1 MRRSKDAMKTDYF
14 RTMIDC
20 LVKSRKPVI
29 PAKAGIQKILKLL
42 DSRFR
47 GNDKKMAKSTF
58 YKNFFIYSLCF
69 CLVFQPVLAQA
80 GTVQIPGFAG
90 PSVTPPAAATLPVW
104 KPGTFTP
111 GILNIETPSSTSMVI
126 HQNQPKAIIDWQSF
140 NISSDSS
147 VHFDQQGNTNWAAL
161 NRIWD
166 KNPSLI
172 FGTLT
177 ADGKIYLINQNGILF
192 GPGSQVNVH
201 TLIASALNISNDNFL
216 NNFLKKGNYYQLPF
230 GQEDYQKN
238 GTPLDTLATV
248 SNLGTLTTE
257 GTGEGSA
264 VFLVAPRVE
273 NGHLINAP
281 LGQVGLVAGTDV
293 EILSLDGKYKVLI
306 HDDFSVPVNT
316 DESFGRAVN
325 LEEGELRADGG
336 RAGMY
341 GNNVDQWGII
351 RSITAYKN
359 QKGEVE
365 LRAANKITTGAQSV
379 ILMPVDAS
387 IDPETGKIV
396 TVDDSFD
403 IQSVVDMNGLQ
414 KWASN
419 EVREGDAVRQI
430 EHAGAILAPAGKI
443 TLKASKRIYLAED
456 SIIDAGGVKN
466 MAALNDGSAV
476 AFNLY
481 RDEDVQAGSVK
492 EAELPAS
499 YLSFKLNSVEL
510 RDNYAQKD
518 GVLQGKTITTTY
530 EAGSSI
536 GDIDQAV
543 LTQQRTALERSIG
556 GIRTTISAGSD
567 NDIILYTTPHVG
579 TVDITSAGDVIFKQG
594 AGVDVSGGNLRYSAG
609 SYDSTMLV
617 SGMKVYDIEDAPA
630 NLRYDKIIGDYSKTY
645 ERFGIRKT
653 SADYG
658 RQNPYTKY
666 TTGYTRGGDAG
677 AFNLDA
683 PVMVL
688 DGAVAAG
695 VTPGF
700 YQTAW
705 TVSGSYSDTNEYYLD
720 KALSMRRG
728 LETPRAGTLSIDVSS
743 GSTGDSSL
751 SVVDEADPR
760 ADILMDTVLDTKTTI
775 VSAKMINE
783 ANPGAL
789 HLTANNAVTTA
800 ADAEIT
806 LSPGG
811 SFVADASR
819 IEHQGTIT
827 AAGGLISLSLLNT
840 LTPTLEEEKQII
852 LGQKS
857 VLDVAGERSNNYQ
870 EKLNGDTL
878 SGGLTAGGVIYLY
891 DQTEDGRGVDIQEGA
906 VVDVSGGYVIS
917 EKGKVTGA
925 HAGILDIQGSRVAL
939 DGELRG
945 YALAGISGNILGG
958 SLTLRVND
966 NILVGPSGDAVPGD
980 TMIVAPESFAD
991 TGFTRISLLSRHSV
1005 EVSPDAIL
1013 PASFVRLNDPD
1024 VSRAAD
1030 DRPELVSLDASTAY
1044 MTGPSTWTLGAA
1056 QMFANVNSTSTGKGY
1071 LTYIDPVTSDAKV
1084 IIGSGAE
1091 ILTTP
1096 AVSSVTR
1103 IVNVDNIEKQTV
1115 KSGITL
1121 AGPSVEVAGTLTSLG
1136 GDITVNAQGSDVAL
1150 SGTAKI
1156 NAGGHNLF
1164 PDLSSTIKGYGL
1176 NFRPVSAGS
1185 VTLTALTDIDLAE
1198 GSVIDISGARS
1209 VTNRIK
1215 TSDGSILTLTET
1227 GNPGSLTLSFGKT
1240 LNGEGQVNAQSLATD
1255 VSGIAGGT
1263 LSVIN
1268 TSSIPSTADLD
1279 IGADD
1284 ILRYKNSGF
1293 DDIALKTNF
1302 GTIAFGAIDAETG
1315 SIGRK
1320 LTLDAAQITGAG
1332 EDVSLSAPWIVLKNS
1347 GSSTSSVSGDAG
1359 AGEFSLTS
1367 VVIDET
1373 GETSGWI
1380 DVIGDVT
1387 INGFAD
1393 VTLAAGRDITLNQAK
1408 IYDGNAK
1415 QFRGRL
1421 AASGNLTLDANR
1433 IYPGGI
1439 YNYMKNDKTDYTGY
1453 YSSFNA
1459 EAGRKITL
1467 QNSRWS
1473 SPDPVY
1479 SAGGSLAF
1487 ESGKGIDVDTR
1498 GRVAADT
1505 DVQPEEAGIEIKS
1518 GAYIAAPLGEITLT
1532 APFQRIYLEA
1542 GSTLSTKGGDSLP
1555 VKYGSLND
1563 NGNWTVT
1570 DSTDTVSLS
1579 TFAKSVMLDTNYTWA
1594 NGQVDSQGEIV
1605 MASGA
1610 TIDVSGGGQVFNDQF
1625 QPGVSGSTDPLLKS
1639 GRYLVFKDNTFPLP
1653 GVTVYLEGA
1662 PGFAQGIYTV
1672 IALNSSTAKYAF
1684 LPGAYILE
1692 AQKSATIPVSGSQAF
1707 SGDGYPLTYG
1717 YTGMAGTSI
1726 KSTTPKVY
1734 SVRTAA
1740 EVINTEGDYL
1750 KASLISGNGG
1760 NVTINGQTSI
1770 IEGTISANS
1779 WTTDYLGGTISLSAG
1794 NIFVQKDVGSLFS
1807 GGFNDPIADD
1817 YKNNLYLSFASLSG
1831 KGFREVSLG
1840 DTSSTS
1846 TVTIEGGTE
1855 SQPTELKAAIISL
1868 AAKDKITISPYAQLY
1883 AQTSGNEAGGEG
1895 KVSLATTGTLFIDEN
1910 AEVRA
1915 THLISLDVNN
1925 VEGIRGNLQVD
1936 QSAIELK
1943 SANIYF
1949 GETTASGAPG
1959 LHITPDVG
1967 SRFSGFENITFTGKK
1982 DIQFL
1987 GDASLAASKSLTL
2000 DAAGILDMKTD
2011 GASIVTITAP
2021 AVNIR
2026 NTQLA
2031 SQATTT
2037 PKETN
2042 KGTFTVN
2049 AGDKKDDSGKV
2060 IVPGQINIGGGDVSF
2075 GGFSAINLNTTNDLA
2090 LKGKGS
2096 LTTGNA
2102 DLNMNAAR
2110 VVTAAGSSSAKGY
2123 IAPSFVVDAGTGVIA
2138 MTGSG
2143 ATPATTPVAGGLLE
2157 MTGKS
2162 ISLATVLRSDA
2173 GTIKLTATG
2182 TGTSDGITL
2191 FDGGKI
2197 LVRGTEDSPGG
2208 EVALS
2213 AATGAIMLASGSLI
2227 DVSADSQG
2235 DAGGITLL
2243 SPTGGVTIAGDIQ
2256 GQAAGGS
2263 GGSFTLDT
2271 NALAGFAAL
2280 NDKIITGGFTESLD
2294 LRARAGDITIGD
2306 DQTVTA
2312 EQIRITADGNDINV
2326 YGTLNASG
2334 AEGGMVEL
2342 YAKNNVNVN
2351 AGGMID
2357 ASATGAGRPGGDVLL
2372 SAATGYVNVNSGSS
2386 VNVSG
2391 GTDGKGGTVY
2401 LRAKRNA
2408 ETGTDMN
2415 ISLAQNSISGASAVY
2430 AETFWTYNQ
2439 SSYSTGNTAWL
2450 TGVTTGALATAN
2462 TYYTKARDTVTSRL
2476 ISAAGTGASVH
2487 LQPGIEVDSSGDFN
2501 WNTAWDQGNTTSTQT
2516 RFGSAREPGILTIRA
2531 PGHLTINQ
2539 NIVDHPTTLSSLT
2552 GTSNAGRDSWG
2563 INLIAGADLTSADY
2577 GAVVRGTGNLT
2588 IAAGKTIYTESA
2600 PIRFASGLDT
2610 TIGTQYQSIS
2620 SSYMI
2625 NSTMTY
2631 NLGAYDGDI
2640 RGYTGGD
2647 LILNGGAIQTAT
2659 GDIDL
2664 DVTGNLQLIK
2674 QGSYLGAIRT
2684 TGETTAVSVV
2694 YGERKAPIDV
2704 LSQYWT
2710 YAGGGTINLSV
2721 GRNVGMPTG
2730 GEFAN
2735 ATDSNAWDSYTKMYY
2750 SYIDRVYT
2758 YFSNFSAN
2766 YTKGVAGIATMGGGD
2781 VRVRTGGD
2789 FLTQAGAFGT
2799 GGWDYYGAT
2808 TDANRFTG
2816 GNLSIYAGGNI
2827 RGRFLNMNGYGEITA
2842 LGNFGNAD
2850 YRQQIELFNSKMNV
2864 TAAGEIQIAAIVN
2877 PGLIDRLNY
2886 NSSSTKVN
2894 VVTCN
2899 YTEDTGIFLKAGTDV
2914 TLEGTSVYA
2923 GLDSMQESFAKI
2935 LPATLD
2941 VEAGGNIVLGSYFV
2955 LAPSSTGNLRLIA
2968 GGDLSGTNTSRY
2980 KIKMSDVNPSYFYGF
2995 DNQNESVHENL
3006 NNYNYHNY
3014 YLTADS
3020 ATQSAS
3026 DPLHYNDSQTIE
3038 ISAGGDISN
3047 LSFIFPKQASIAAGG
3062 DIVNITSLGQNLH
3075 ASDVSSITAGGDISM
3090 AAGSFTKGASI
3101 TVSSDEYYKGLIQAG
3116 PGAFVVAAEGSINL
3130 GKMKD
3135 GIQSIANRLY
3145 SKLGNEG
3152 ADLFVLSGYSTDS
3165 LNKSP
3170 DEVREFFAAV
3180 QAAGDEYSRLS
3191 AEGKLDEAAELLA
3204 KTREEM
3210 IYPFLSETADE
3221 VAVPQDDTRPD
3232 RGHIDLIES
3241 QIGTII
3247 GKSDLYVLAR
3257 GDLNIGKTA
3266 LPTAG
3271 TVPAKTGITTSAGG
3285 SVNILTL
3292 QGDVNVNESRVMT
3305 FYSRANAASLLKNVN
3320 LGDESEAALDALME
3334 AKSKPDEDVFEDF
3347 LAASDF
3353 SAETKIRLLQVKD
3366 AIMQMADISIWADQ
3380 NDIKAGRGSRSA
3392 VSATSKITLD
3402 DGTSFIEPP
3411 AVGSG
3416 IRAAIVGY
3424 GSAEAG
3430 NIHLFAPQG
3439 VIDAGE
3445 AEISG
3450 GKITMAAQTV
3460 VNVQNIVSTSGTV
3473 GVSGTTAST
3482 ASLGSLSG
3490 AGSVAQNSQL
3500 LSSASGLG
3508 AAGAANAAQMIDD
3521 VMTQWLDVKVIDFI
3535 INDNEAPNDNG

>member
-1 MRRSKDAMKTDYF
+1 MAMKQT
-14 RTMIDC
+14 I
-20 LVKSRKPVI
+20 
-29 PAKAGIQKILKLL
+29 
-42 DSRFR
+42 
-47 GNDKKMAKSTF
+47 
-58 YKNFFIYSLCF
+58 IYLLCF
-69 CLVFQPVLAQA
+69 CLIFQPAMARAGSSVRGFYKSVLQSVSPPTAAQ
-80 GTVQIPGFAG
+80 
-90 PSVTPPAAATLPVW
+90 LPTR
-104 KPGTFTP
+104 GGNQTYMS
-111 GILNIETPSSTSMVI
+111 GIESIETDGSSMTVTQSES
-126 HQNQPKAIIDWQSF
+126 KAIINWDTF
-140 NISSDSS
+140 NVGSDAS
-147 VHFDQQGNTNWAAL
+147 VTFDQQNNANWAVL
-161 NRIWD
+161 NRIYD
-166 KNPSLI
+166 ANPSMI
-172 FGTLT
+172 YGTIS
-177 ADGKIYLINQNGILF
+177 APGKVYLINQNGILF
-192 GPGSQVNVH
+192 GKGSQINVH
-201 TLIASALNISNDNFL
+201 TLIASALNISDDNFL
-216 NNFLKKGNYYQLPF
+216 NNALKMGNYYQLPF
-230 GQEDYQKN
+230 GMEDYRGN
-238 GTPLDTLATV
+238 GTLDTLATV
-248 SNLGTLTTE
+248 SNLGTLSTE

-273 NGHLINAP
+273 NGGLINAP

-293 EILSLDGKYKVLI
+293 DILSLDGKYKVLI
-306 HDDFSVPVNT
+306 HDDFRVPVNT

-325 LEEGELRADGG
+325 LEEGELRTDGG

-365 LRAANKITTGAQSV
+365 LRAANKITTGTQSV
-379 ILMPVDAS
+379 ILMPVDTS
-387 IDPETGKIV
+387 SDPETGKIV

-430 EHAGAILAPAGKI
+430 EHTGAVLAPAGKI
-443 TLKASKRIYLAED
+443 TLNAAERIYLTEG

-466 MAALNDGSAV
+466 VATLNDGSAV
-476 AFNLY
+476 AVNLY

-510 RDNYAQKD
+510 RDSYAQKN
-518 GVLQGKTITTTY
+518 GVLQGETITTTY

-567 NDIILYTTPHVG
+567 NDTILYATPHVG

-609 SYDSTMLV
+609 SYDSIMLV
-617 SGMKVYDIEDAPA
+617 SGMKIYDIWDAPA
-630 NLRYDKIIGDYSKTY
+630 NLRYDRIIGDYSKTY

-666 TTGYTRGGDAG
+666 TAGYTHGGDAG

-688 DGAVAAG
+688 DGTVAAG

-728 LETPRAGTLSIDVSS
+728 LEAPRAGTLSIDVSS
-743 GSTGDSSL
+743 GSTSDSSI
-751 SVVDEADPR
+751 SVVDEVNPR
-760 ADILMDTVLDTKTTI
+760 TDILMDTVLDTKTTI
-775 VSAKMINE
+775 ISAKMINE

-789 HLTANNAVTTA
+789 NLTANNAVTTA

-811 SFVADASR
+811 SFVADANR
-819 IEHQGTIT
+819 IEHQGKIT
-827 AAGGLISLSLLNT
+827 AASGRISLSLLNT
-840 LTPTLEEEKQII
+840 LTTTIEEEEKQII
-852 LGQKS
+852 LGNES
-857 VLDVAGERSNNYQ
+857 VLDVAGERINNYQ
-870 EKLNGDTL
+870 EKLNGENL
-878 SGGLTAGGVIYLY
+878 SSGLTAGGAIYLY
-891 DQTEDGRGVDIQEGA
+891 DRTEDGRGVDIQEGA
-906 VVDVSGGYVIS
+906 VVDVGGGYVIS
-917 EKGKVTGA
+917 EKGKVKGA

-966 NILVGPSGDAVPGD
+966 NILVGFSGDAVPED

-991 TGFTRISLLSRHSV
+991 TGFTQISLLSRHSV

-1024 VSRAAD
+1024 VYSAAD
-1030 DRPELVSLDASTAY
+1030 ERPELVSLDASTAY

-1056 QMFANVNSTSTGKGY
+1056 QMFVNVDSTSTGGGY
-1071 LTYIDPVTSDAKV
+1071 LTYINPAASDAKV
-1084 IIGSGAE
+1084 IIGSGAK

-1121 AGPSVEVAGTLTSLG
+1121 VGPSVEVAGTLTSLG

-1150 SGTAKI
+1150 SETARI
-1156 NAGGHNLF
+1156 DVSGHNLF
-1164 PDLSSTIKGYGL
+1164 PDLSSTIEGYGL

-1185 VTLTALTDIDLAE
+1185 VTLTALTDIELAE

-1209 VTNRIK
+1209 VTNRII
-1215 TSDGSILTLTET
+1215 TSSGSILTLTET
-1227 GNPGSLTLSFGKT
+1227 GNPGSLTLSFGET
-1240 LNGEGQVNAQSLATD
+1240 LNWEGQVNAQSLATD
-1255 VSGIAGGT
+1255 LSGIAGGT

-1268 TSSIPSTADLD
+1268 TSSITSTADLD

-1320 LTLDAAQITGAG
+1320 LTLDASEITGYG
-1332 EDVSLSAPWIVLKNS
+1332 EDTSLSAPWIVVKNS
-1347 GSSTSSVSGDAG
+1347 GTSTSSVSGNAG

-1367 VVIDET
+1367 VVIDEK
-1373 GETSGWI
+1373 GETLGWI

-1387 INGFAD
+1387 INGFAG
-1393 VTLAAGRDITLNQAK
+1393 VKLAAGRDITLSQTK
-1408 IYDGNAK
+1408 IYNGNAE

-1479 SAGGSLAF
+1479 SAGGSLTF
-1487 ESGKGIDVDTR
+1487 NSGTAIDVDTS
-1498 GRVAADT
+1498 GQVSAVSAET

-1532 APFQRIYLEA
+1532 APFQRVYLEA
-1542 GSTLSTKGGDSLP
+1542 GSTLSTKGGDSRP
-1555 VKYGSLND
+1555 VKYGNLDDSV
-1563 NGNWTVT
+1563 NWSVT

-1579 TFAKSVMLDTNYTWA
+1579 TFSKSITLDTNYTWS

-1605 MASGA
+1605 TASGA
-1610 TIDVSGGGQVFNDQF
+1610 TIDVSGGGKIFNYQF

-1653 GVTVYLEGA
+1653 GETVYLEGA
-1662 PGFAQGIYTV
+1662 PGLAKGIYTI
-1672 IALNSSTAKYAF
+1672 IALNSETAKYAF
-1684 LPGAYILE
+1684 LPDAYILQT
-1692 AQKSATIPVSGSQAF
+1692 QKSATIPVSGSRAF
-1707 SGDGYPLTYG
+1707 SDDGYPLTCG
-1717 YTGMAGTSI
+1717 YTGVAGTSI

-1750 KASLISGNGG
+1750 KASLLSGNGG
-1760 NVTINGQTSI
+1760 NITIGG
-1770 IEGTISANS
+1770 GTAILQGAFSGTPYN
-1779 WTTDYLGGTISLSAG
+1779 DYSGGTISISAANMIVSQAAENLLSDTFDFSTG
-1794 NIFVQKDVGSLFS
+1794 LDDSL
-1807 GGFNDPIADD
+1807 
-1817 YKNNLYLSFASLSG
+1817 KNKLYLSFESLSG
-1831 KGFREVSLG
+1831 KGFRQVSLG
-1840 DTSSTS
+1840 DAETT
-1846 TVTIEGGTE
+1846 TDITIEGGTE
-1855 SQPTELKAAIISL
+1855 DAPAMLNAAILNLAAQGNIALNPYVTLYGSTSRDELSGEGRVYITAPGTFSL
-1868 AAKDKITISPYAQLY
+1868 A
-1883 AQTSGNEAGGEG
+1883 
-1895 KVSLATTGTLFIDEN
+1895 EN
-1910 AEVRA
+1910 TEVKA
-1915 THLISLDVNN
+1915 THLISLDVND
-1925 VEGIRGNLQVD
+1925 VEDIEGRLTVESN
-1936 QSAIELK
+1936 AIELK

-1949 GETTASGAPG
+1949 GEADSTNSGGATG
-1959 LHITPDVG
+1959 LHVTDDVLN
-1967 SRFSGFENITFTGKK
+1967 RFSGFENITFTGKSN
-1982 DIQFL
+1982 IQFW
-1987 GDASLAASKSLTL
+1987 GDTTLFAPENLTL
-2000 DAAGILDMKTD
+2000 DTPAFLDMQAAAGTAVTLAAK
-2011 GASIVTITAP
+2011 GVTIQNSLAGTSS
-2021 AVNIR
+2021 AVLPSEKT
-2026 NTQLA
+2026 TQ
-2031 SQATTT
+2031 
-2037 PKETN
+2037 
-2042 KGTFTVN
+2042 GTFTAN
-2049 AGDKKDDSGKV
+2049 ATDRL
-2060 IVPGQINIGGGDVSF
+2060 NIGSGEGNMAFAGF
-2075 GGFSAINLNTTNDLA
+2075 GNINLSAANDLA
-2090 LKGKGS
+2090 FRGKS
-2096 LTTGNA
+2096 TLTTGNA
-2102 DLNMNAAR
+2102 GLNISAAR
-2110 VVTAAGSSSAKGY
+2110 VITAAGSTSSSDY
-2123 IAPSFVVDAGTGVIA
+2123 VAPYFIVNAGQGNIVMNA
-2138 MTGSG
+2138 SGMTASSD
-2143 ATPATTPVAGGLLE
+2143 PVAGGLLE

-2162 ISLATVLRSDA
+2162 TSLATVLRSDA
-2173 GTIKLTATG
+2173 GTIKLTAAG

-2191 FDGGKI
+2191 FDGGKM
-2197 LVRGTEDSPGG
+2197 LARGTADSPGG
-2208 EVALS
+2208 EVTLS
-2213 AATGAIMLASGSLI
+2213 AATGAVTLASGSAI
-2227 DVSADSQG
+2227 DVSAGSQG
-2235 DAGGITLL
+2235 DAGGIALL
-2243 SPTGGVTIAGDIQ
+2243 APTGGVTIAGDIQ
-2256 GQAAGGS
+2256 GHAASGIGGS
-2263 GGSFTLDT
+2263 LTLDT
-2271 NALAGFAAL
+2271 NAVYDFAAL
-2280 NDKIITGGFTESLD
+2280 NGKLAAGGFNESLD
-2294 LRARAGDITIGD
+2294 IRARTGDLTVAAG
-2306 DQTVTA
+2306 QTVTA
-2312 EQIRITADGNDINV
+2312 QAVKLTADGNDINV
-2326 YGTLNASG
+2326 NGVINASG
-2334 AEGGMVEL
+2334 VSGGTAEL
-2342 YAKNNVNVN
+2342 YAQNNVNVN
-2351 AGGMID
+2351 AGGVID
-2357 ASATGAGRPGGDVLL
+2357 AHATGDGMAGGDVLL
-2372 SAATGYVNVNSGSS
+2372 SSAGATGSVNVNTGSTI
-2386 VNVSG
+2386 NVAGKTGGSG
-2391 GTDGKGGTVY
+2391 GILY
-2401 LRAKRNA
+2401 LRAQRNGSDVKIDLA
-2408 ETGTDMN
+2408 ADSIVGTR
-2415 ISLAQNSISGASAVY
+2415 AVY
-2430 AETFWTYNQ
+2430 AEAYVVKTG
-2439 SSYSTGNTAWL
+2439 SSFNSAWL
-2450 TGVTTGALATAN
+2450 TEAN
-2462 TYYTKARDTVTSRL
+2462 TYYTGNSAVARL
-2476 ISAAGTGASVH
+2476 EGAAPYGAATFH
-2487 LQPGIEVDSSGDFN
+2487 LLPGIEWQN
-2501 WNTAWDQGNTTSTQT
+2501 MGNITV
-2516 RFGSAREPGILTIRA
+2516 GSAIDFTTAANSRYQNAHDLNLGKAAEPGVLTIRA

-2539 NIVDHPTTLSSLT
+2539 NIVDHPTTALSSLT

-2577 GAVVRGTGNLT
+2577 GAALRGTGNLT
-2588 IAAGKTIYTESA
+2588 IAAGKTVYTESA

-2610 TIGTQYQSIS
+2610 TIGTQYQPIS
-2620 SSYMI
+2620 FSYMI
-2625 NSTMTY
+2625 NSSMTY

-2659 GDIDL
+2659 GDITL

-2674 QGSYLGAIRT
+2674 QGGYLGAIRT
-2684 TGETTAVSVV
+2684 TGETTATSVV
-2694 YGERKAPIDV
+2694 YGERKAAIDV

-2721 GRNVGMPTG
+2721 GCNVGMPIG

-2758 YFSNFSAN
+2758 YFGNFSAN

-2781 VRVRTGGD
+2781 VRVRTGGN

-2808 TDANRFTG
+2808 TDANRFMG
-2816 GNLSIYAGGNI
+2816 GNLSIYAGGNT

-2850 YRQQIELFNSKMNV
+2850 YRQQIELFNSNMNV
-2864 TAAGEIQIAAIVN
+2864 TAEGEIQIAAIVN

-2899 YTEDTGIFLKAGTDV
+2899 YAENTGIFLKAGTDV
-2914 TLEGTSVYA
+2914 TLKGTSVYT
-2923 GLDSMQESFAKI
+2923 GLDSTQESFAKI

-2941 VEAGGNIVLGSYFV
+2941 VEAGGNILLGSSFV

-2968 GGDLSGTNTSRY
+2968 GGDLSGMNTSRY

-2995 DNQNESVHENL
+2995 DNQNESVHEDL
-3006 NNYNYHNY
+3006 SNYNYHNY
-3014 YLTADS
+3014 YLVADS

-3062 DIVNITSLGQNLH
+3062 DIVNITYLGQNLH
-3075 ASDVSSITAGGDISM
+3075 TSDVSSIAAGGDISM

-3101 TVSSDEYYKGLIQAG
+3101 TDSSDEYYKGLIQAG

-3130 GKMKD
+3130 GEMKD
-3135 GIQSIANRLY
+3135 GVQSIANRLY

-3152 ADLFVLSGYSTDS
+3152 ADLFVMSGYSTDS

-3170 DEVREFFAAV
+3170 DEVREFFTAV

-3191 AEGKLDEAAELLA
+3191 AEGKLDEADELLA
-3204 KTREEM
+3204 KTREET

-3232 RGHIDLIES
+3232 RGNIDMIES

-3285 SVNILTL
+3285 SVNIFTL

-3320 LGDESEAALDALME
+3320 LGDASEAVLDVLME

-3353 SAETKIRLLQVKD
+3353 STETKIKLFQVKE

-3402 DGTSFIEPP
+3402 DGTIFIDPP

-3416 IRAAIVGY
+3416 IRAATVGY

-3473 GVSGTTAST
+3473 GVPKGSDSA
-3482 ASLGSLSG
+3482 ASLGTLSG
-3490 AGSVAQNSQL
+3490 AGVA
-3500 LSSASGLG
+3500 
-3508 AAGAANAAQMIDD
+3508 AAGDQSSLTAGVLGSTSAPAASKLLDEVI
-3521 VMTQWLDVKVIDFI
+3521 TKWLDVKVVGFVVEEEEVK
-3535 INDNEAPNDNG
+3535 N

>member
-1 MRRSKDAMKTDYF
+1 MRNDRSE
-14 RTMIDC
+14 I
-20 LVKSRKPVI
+20 
-29 PAKAGIQKILKLL
+29 
-42 DSRFR
+42 
-47 GNDKKMAKSTF
+47 F
-58 YKNFFIYSLCF
+58 YKNFFIYLLCF
-69 CLVFQPVLAQA
+69 CLTFQPAMARAGSSVRGFYKSVLQ
-80 GTVQIPGFAG
+80 
-90 PSVTPPAAATLPVW
+90 SVSPPAAAQLPTRGG
-104 KPGTFTP
+104 KQTYMS
-111 GILNIETPSSTSMVI
+111 GIESIETDGSSMTVKQSES
-126 HQNQPKAIIDWQSF
+126 KAIINWDTF
-140 NISSDSS
+140 NVGSDAS
-147 VHFDQQGNTNWAAL
+147 VTFDQQNNASWAVL
-161 NRIWD
+161 NRIYD
-166 KNPSLI
+166 ANPGMI
-172 FGTLT
+172 YGTIS
-177 ADGKIYLINQNGILF
+177 APGKVYLINQNGILF
-192 GPGSQVNVH
+192 GAGSQVNVH
-201 TLIASALNISNDNFL
+201 TLIASALNISNDIFL
-216 NNFLKKGNYYQLPF
+216 NNSLKKGNYYQLPF
-230 GQEDYQKN
+230 GMEDYQGN
-238 GTPLDTLATV
+238 GTIDTLATV

-306 HDDFSVPVNT
+306 YDDFSAPVNT
-316 DESFGRAVN
+316 GESFGRAVN

-365 LRAANKITTGAQSV
+365 LRAAHKITTGAQSI
-379 ILMPVDAS
+379 ILMPVDTS
-387 IDPETGKIV
+387 LDPETGKIV

-430 EHAGAILAPAGKI
+430 EHAGAILAPAGKV
-443 TLKASKRIYLAED
+443 TLKASERIYLAEG

-476 AFNLY
+476 AVNLY
-481 RDEDVQAGSVK
+481 RDEDAQAGSVK

-536 GDIDQAV
+536 GDINQAV
-543 LTQQRTALERSIG
+543 LTRQRTALERSIG

-567 NDIILYTTPHVG
+567 NDTILYTTPHAG

-594 AGVDVSGGNLRYSAG
+594 AGVDVSGGKLRYSAG
-609 SYDSTMLV
+609 YYDSIKLV
-617 SGMKVYDIEDAPA
+617 SGMKIYDIGDAPA
-630 NLRYDKIIGDYSKTY
+630 NLRYDRIIGDYSKTY
-645 ERFGIRKT
+645 ERFGIRQT

-658 RQNPYTKY
+658 RQNPYTNY
-666 TTGYTRGGDAG
+666 TTGYIRGGDAG

-743 GSTGDSSL
+743 SSTGDSSL

-760 ADILMDTVLDTKTTI
+760 TDILMDTVLDTKTTI

-840 LTPTLEEEKQII
+840 LTTTLEEEEKQII
-852 LGQKS
+852 LGHES
-857 VLDVAGERSNNYQ
+857 VLDVAGERINNYQ

-878 SGGLTAGGVIYLY
+878 SSGLTAGGVIYLY
-891 DQTEDGRGVDIQEGA
+891 DRTEDGRGVDIQEGA

-917 EKGKVTGA
+917 EKGKVKGA

-966 NILVGPSGDAVPGD
+966 NILAGPSGDAVPGD
-980 TMIVAPESFAD
+980 TMIIAPESFAD

-1024 VSRAAD
+1024 VYRAAD
-1030 DRPELVSLDASTAY
+1030 DRPELASLDASTAY

-1056 QMFANVNSTSTGKGY
+1056 QMFVNVDSTSTGKGY
-1071 LTYIDPVTSDAKV
+1071 LTYIDPVGSDAKV

-1121 AGPSVEVAGTLTSLG
+1121 VGPSVEVAGTLTSLG
-1136 GDITVNAQGSDVAL
+1136 GGITVNAQGSDVAL

-1164 PDLSSTIKGYGL
+1164 PDLSSTIGRYGL

-1209 VTNRIK
+1209 VTNRII
-1215 TSDGSILTLTET
+1215 TSDGSILTLTGT
-1227 GNPGSLTLSFGKT
+1227 GNPGSLTLSFGET
-1240 LNGEGQVNAQSLATD
+1240 LNWAGQVNAQSLAAD

-1315 SIGRK
+1315 NIGRK

-1347 GSSTSSVSGDAG
+1347 GSSTSSVSGNAA
-1359 AGEFSLTS
+1359 AGEFNLTG
-1367 VVIDET
+1367 VATDET

-1387 INGFAD
+1387 INGFAG

-1408 IYDGNAK
+1408 IYDGNAE

-1439 YNYMKNDKTDYTGY
+1439 YNYMKNDKTGYTGY
-1453 YSSFNA
+1453 YSSFNV

-1467 QNSRWS
+1467 QNSHWS

-1479 SAGGSLAF
+1479 SAGGSLTF
-1487 ESGKGIDVDTR
+1487 NSGTAIDVDTS
-1498 GRVAADT
+1498 GSVAADT
-1505 DVQPEEAGIEIKS
+1505 DVQPGEAGIEIKS

-1555 VKYGSLND
+1555 VEYGSLND
-1563 NGNWTVT
+1563 SGNWTVT

-1610 TIDVSGGGQVFNDQF
+1610 TIDVPGGGQVFNYQF

-1653 GVTVYLEGA
+1653 GETVYLEGA
-1662 PGFAQGIYTV
+1662 PGLAKGIYTV

-1692 AQKSATIPVSGSQAF
+1692 AQKSATIPVSGSRAF

-1770 IEGTISANS
+1770 IEGTISAKP

-1840 DTSSTS
+1840 DESSTS

-1855 SQPTELKAAIISL
+1855 SQPTELKAAVISL
-1868 AAKDKITISPYAQLY
+1868 AAKDKITIRPYAHLY
-1883 AQTSGNEAGGEG
+1883 AQTSGNEASGEG
-1895 KVSLATTGTLFIDEN
+1895 KVSLATTGTLLIDEN
-1910 AEVRA
+1910 AGVRA

-1949 GETTASGAPG
+1949 GETTASGATG
-1959 LHITPDVG
+1959 LHITPDVW

-1987 GDASLAASKSLTL
+1987 GDTSLSAPESLTL
-2000 DAAGILDMKTD
+2000 DAARILDMNTA
-2011 GASIVTITAP
+2011 GASVVTITAP
-2021 AVNIR
+2021 VVNIQ
-2026 NTQLA
+2026 NSLLA
-2031 SQATTT
+2031 ASSTSVPSAKTD
-2037 PKETN
+2037 
-2042 KGTFTVN
+2042 KGTFSVN
-2049 AGDKKDDSGKV
+2049 ASG
-2060 IVPGQINIGGGDVSF
+2060 GINIGSGQGDIVF
-2075 GGFSAINLNTTNDLA
+2075 GGFASIDLSAVNDA
-2090 LKGKGS
+2090 VFKGKGS
-2096 LTTGNA
+2096 LTTSDAG
-2102 DLNMNAAR
+2102 LNISAAR
-2110 VVTAAGSSSAKGY
+2110 VITAAGSTSDADY
-2123 IAPSFVVDAGTGVIA
+2123 VAPFFIVNAGTGNIVMNA
-2138 MTGSG
+2138 SDMTASSD
-2143 ATPATTPVAGGLLE
+2143 TVAGGLLE

-2162 ISLATVLRSDA
+2162 ISLATVLQSGA

-2197 LVRGTEDSPGG
+2197 LVRGTDDSPGG

-2213 AATGAIMLASGSLI
+2213 AATGAITLASGSLI

-2243 SPTGGVTIAGDIQ
+2243 APTGGVTIAGDIQ

-2271 NALAGFAAL
+2271 NALADFAAL
-2280 NDKIITGGFTESLD
+2280 NDKIADGGFTESLD
-2294 LRARAGDITIGD
+2294 LRARTGDITIGGG
-2306 DQTVTA
+2306 QTVTA

-2326 YGTLNASG
+2326 SGTIDASG

-2351 AGGMID
+2351 AGGVID
-2357 ASATGAGRPGGDVLL
+2357 AHATGAGGPGGDVLL
-2372 SAATGYVNVNSGSS
+2372 SAATGYVNVLRGSTIT
-2386 VNVSG
+2386 VAG
-2391 GTDGKGGTVY
+2391 G
-2401 LRAKRNA
+2401 A
-2408 ETGTDMN
+2408 
-2415 ISLAQNSISGASAVY
+2415 GASNGTLYTRALRDGSDVKINLADDTVQGARAVY
-2430 AETFWTYNQ
+2430 AEAVKIYTG
-2439 SSYSTGNTAWL
+2439 SSFSSTWL
-2450 TGVTTGALATAN
+2450 TEAN
-2462 TYYTKARDTVTSRL
+2462 TYYTSNTAVSRL
-2476 ISAAGTGASVH
+2476 EGAAPSGAATFH
-2487 LQPGIEVDSSGDFN
+2487 LLPGIEWQS
-2501 WNTAWDQGNTTSTQT
+2501 TGNITV
-2516 RFGSAREPGILTIRA
+2516 GSAIDFTTAANSRYQSAHDISLDKAAEPGILTIRA

-2539 NIVDHPTTLSSLT
+2539 NIVDHPTDLSSLT

-2577 GAVVRGTGNLT
+2577 GAVVRGTGKLT
-2588 IAAGKTIYTESA
+2588 IAAGKTVYTESA
-2600 PIRFASGLDT
+2600 PIRFASGWDT

-2631 NLGAYDGDI
+2631 NLGSYDGDI

-2659 GDIDL
+2659 GDIGL

-2674 QGSYLGAIRT
+2674 QGSSLGAIRT

-2694 YGERKAPIDV
+2694 YGERKDPIDV

-2710 YAGGGTINLSV
+2710 YAGGGAINLSV
-2721 GRNVGMPTG
+2721 GRNVGMPIG
-2730 GEFAN
+2730 GEYAN
-2735 ATDSNAWDSYTKMYY
+2735 ATDSSAWDSYTKMYY
-2750 SYIDRVYT
+2750 SDINRRVWT
-2758 YFSNFSAN
+2758 YFSNFSAD

-2781 VRVRTGGD
+2781 VRVRTGGN

-2827 RGRFLNMNGYGEITA
+2827 RGRFLNMNGYGEIAA
-2842 LGNFGNAD
+2842 LGNFGNAG
-2850 YRQQIELFNSKMNV
+2850 YRQQIELFNSNMNV

-2886 NSSSTKVN
+2886 NTSNQKDN

-2914 TLEGTSVYA
+2914 TLKGTSVYT
-2923 GLDSMQESFAKI
+2923 GLDSTQESFAKI

-3047 LSFIFPKQASIAAGG
+3047 LSFIFPEQASIAAGG
-3062 DIVNITSLGQNLH
+3062 DIVNITYLGQNLQ

-3232 RGHIDLIES
+3232 RGNIDMIES

-3285 SVNILTL
+3285 SVNIFTL
-3292 QGDVNVNESRVMT
+3292 RGDVNVNESRVMT

-3320 LGDESEAALDALME
+3320 LGKKSEAVLDALME

-3416 IRAAIVGY
+3416 IRAATVGY

-3430 NIHLFAPQG
+3430 NIHLFAPEG